1 MARVP
6 GTLSPVRI
14 AVIDAVRGGHRTV
27 NALAAAL
34 GVTDN
39 AVRLQ
44 LSALERDGLLRR
56 RGVLHSGKAGQ
67 PAAEYELTDE
77 GEDTLSKAYQPV
89 LIALVSALSSKLPA
103 RTARAIFAAA
113 GRRVE
118 GGDRRVPGTAPLAAR
133 AASCATLIESLGGR
147 ATVSVAR
154 EQAILEG
161 EGCPLAAAVRAE
173 PGTCFIV
180 ESLLEQH
187 AGVRAIQ
194 LCQHGPNPRC
204 RFQLEPR

>member
-1 MARVP
+1 MARAP

-77 GEDTLSKAYQPV
+77 GEDTLSQAYQPV
-89 LIALVSALSSKLPA
+89 LVALVCALSSRLPP
-103 RTARAIFAAA
+103 RTARAIFTDAA
-113 GRRVE
+113 RRV
-118 GGDRRVPGTAPLAAR
+118 DSDVKVSATAPLAAR
-133 AASCATLIESLGGR
+133 AASCAALIESLGGR
-147 ATVSVAR
+147 ATVSVSR
-154 EQAILEG
+154 NQAILQG
-161 EGCPLAAAVRAE
+161 DGCPLAAAVRAE

-187 AGVRAIQ
+187 TGVRAIQ